1 MTGDD
6 SSLKSSLCESLLN
19 YIINPENH
27 LDIESQSQLYKL
39 VFSLLKENKSII
51 LELAHSEIDENQ
63 SKNILIN
70 VKKLFNTISTILDS
84 DRTISRES
92 RRYYETDIYD
102 PTTKLLQNLF
112 KEKSIRLILVFLK

>member
-39 VFSLLKENKSII
+39 VFSLLKENQSII

-63 SKNILIN
+63 SKHILIN
-70 VKKLFNTISTILDS
+70 VKKLFNTLSTILDS

>member
-39 VFSLLKENKSII
+39 VFSLLKENQSII
-51 LELAHSEIDENQ
+51 LELAHSEIDANQ
-63 SKNILIN
+63 SKHILTN
-70 VKKLFNTISTILDS
+70 VKKLFNNLSTILDS
-84 DRTISRES
+84 DRTISRDS
-92 RRYYETDIYD
+92 RRYGETDIYD

-112 KEKSIRLILVFLK
+112 KEKSIRIF